1 VWPSFGTLARLSPQD
16 ETSRRLPA
24 IRMTSLHEVPPPGG
38 SRGANGSRAFG
49 ARASWLAAE
58 IATLDPGCFAL
69 VMATGI
75 ISNAFFFAGV
85 RAWSD
90 ALVLVNLVALPWLAL
105 ATLIRAVAFRPA
117 LWADLIDP
125 RRVFGFFTII
135 AGTDVFGAALAL
147 RSLPALALALWLVA
161 LMLWLLLIYFSF
173 GVLIFLNTA
182 RGANVVHGGWLNAIV
197 ATQSLVVL
205 GTMIAPTLAGL
216 SHAVFVLIHVL
227 WGVGLGFYGIF
238 IALFAHRI
246 FFADVEPDDVTPLLW
261 VVMGAAAI
269 SANAGSTLILTHSG
283 LPFLNAMRPFID
295 GVTLIVWAWATW
307 WIPLLVLLGVWKHGI
322 RRVPLTY
329 TPMLWSLVFPLGM
342 YALTTARLSLAAD
355 FAPLRSMAD
364 AMMWIALAAWTATA
378 LGLVVAS
385 WQSVQHYAKAGA
397 DAPARG

>member
-1 VWPSFGTLARLSPQD
+1 MSSLRKVPQPD
-16 ETSRRLPA
+16 GRRSA
-24 IRMTSLHEVPPPGG
+24 KS
-38 SRGANGSRAFG
+38 SRAF
-49 ARASWLAAE
+49 SPLVPWLTTE
-58 IATLDPGCFAL
+58 IAALDPSCFAL

-90 ALVLVNLVALPWLAL
+90 ALFVVNLVALPWLILITALRAL
-105 ATLIRAVAFRPA
+105 AFRQA

-125 RRVFGFFTII
+125 RKVFGFFTII
-135 AGTDVFGAALAL
+135 AGVDVFGAGLAL
-147 RSLPALALALWLVA
+147 RSLPALALALWLAA
-161 LMLWLLLIYFSF
+161 LVLWVLLIYFSF

-182 RGANVVHGGWLNAIV
+182 RGANIVHGGWLNAIV

-205 GTMIAPTLAGL
+205 GTMIAPTLAGF
-216 SHAVFVLIHVL
+216 SHATFALIHVL
-227 WGVGLGFYGIF
+227 WGVGLGLYGIF

-269 SANAGSTLILTHSG
+269 SANAGSTLILTDSG

-307 WIPLLVLLGVWKHGI
+307 WIPLLVLLGLWKHGI

-355 FAPLRSMAD
+355 FAPLRLIAH
-364 AMMWIALAAWTATA
+364 AMMWIALAAWAATA
-378 LGLVVAS
+378 FGLVIAS
-385 WQSVQHYAKAGA
+385 WQSCRHYAQAGA
-397 DAPARG
+397 RG